1 MSSSLHVE
9 NTKKYIIVLD
19 EGMTQGLDHTAT
31 AAEAKYPINC
41 TGSEKKYVLTLHYY
55 GNSSFLLVNAGKMHQ
70 FKAKD

>member
-9 NTKKYIIVLD
+9 NTKKYIIVLG

-41 TGSEKKYVLTLHYY
+41 TGSEKNMY
-55 GNSSFLLVNAGKMHQ
+55 
-70 FKAKD
+70 